1 MINPEIYQQVLS
13 YVRDHLHIPSLTT
26 QSPKAVSKA
35 LNIELDTILECYEEM
50 AEMGLLVQDSDY
62 LYSASV
68 WLQLTNEVKDK
79 LRKYELSQTT
89 NRLF

>member
-1 MINPEIYQQVLS
+1 MINPEIYQQVLN

-35 LNIELDTILECYEEM
+35 LKLDYDQVLETFEELCEL
-50 AEMGLLVQDSDY
+50 GLIVQESDY

-68 WLQLTNEVKDK
+68 WLQLTNELKDK

>member
-1 MINPEIYQQVLS
+1 MNPEIYQQVLN

-35 LNIELDTILECYEEM
+35 LKLDYDQVLETFEELCEL
-50 AEMGLLVQDSDY
+50 GLIVQESDY
-62 LYSASV
+62 LYVVSP
-68 WLQLTNEVKDK
+68 WFPLTNEVKDK
-79 LRKYELSQTT
+79 LRKYELLQTT

>member
-1 MINPEIYQQVLS
+1 MINPEIYQQVLN

-35 LNIELDTILECYEEM
+35 LELEYEQVVECYEEM
-50 AEMGLLVQDSDY
+50 ASMGLIVQESDY
-62 LYSASV
+62 LYVVSP
-68 WLQLTNEVKDK
+68 WFPLTTSTQNKIRD
-79 LRKYELSQTT
+79 YELKNPV

>member
-1 MINPEIYQQVLS
+1 MNSEVYQQVLN

-26 QSPKAVSKA
+26 QSPKAVSRA
-35 LNIELDTILECYEEM
+35 LNIELDTILECFEEM
-50 AEMGLLVQDSDY
+50 AEMGLLVQESDY

>member
-50 AEMGLLVQDSDY
+50 AEMGLITQESDY
-62 LYSASV
+62 LYCASV
-68 WLQLTNEVKDK
+68 WFPITDLVKDRM
-79 LRKYELSQTT
+79 RKYELSQTT